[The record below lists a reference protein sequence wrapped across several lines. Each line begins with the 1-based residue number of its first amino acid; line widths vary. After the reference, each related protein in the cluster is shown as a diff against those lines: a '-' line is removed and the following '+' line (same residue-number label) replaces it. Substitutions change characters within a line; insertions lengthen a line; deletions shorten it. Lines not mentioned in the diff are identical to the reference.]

1 MFTVRKYIYEM
12 AMILA
17 MYVFIYT
24 ILSISGSS
32 EKLMNSAIQYHANE
46 WKPSLF
52 NVKLVKF
59 IFYPLYILDISFIH
73 LPTCDCEL

>member
-1 MFTVRKYIYEM
+1 M

-73 LPTCDCEL
+73 RADASNFSFSGHFGSFF